1 MSISTVDVYEKRC
14 FLPHDLN
21 MSYNILQRLCMT
33 DISDRATI
41 HHDLTP
47 SHIKKDEYAVQA
59 LMDLFENYWSN
70 PFADG
75 QTGLLNITTCAA
87 ASLDV
92 TSDLLSAQKKDG
104 KARQKFH

>member
-1 MSISTVDVYEKRC
+1 MSISTVDVYEKRS

-21 MSYNILQRLCMT
+21 ILYNILPRLFMT

-41 HHDLTP
+41 RHDLTP
-47 SHIKKDEYAVQA
+47 SSIMKDEYAVQA

-75 QTGLLNITTCAA
+75 QTGLLNIATGAA
-87 ASLDV
+87 ASPDV
-92 TSDLLSAQKKDG
+92 TSDLLSAQKKDEE
-104 KARQKFH
+104 AR